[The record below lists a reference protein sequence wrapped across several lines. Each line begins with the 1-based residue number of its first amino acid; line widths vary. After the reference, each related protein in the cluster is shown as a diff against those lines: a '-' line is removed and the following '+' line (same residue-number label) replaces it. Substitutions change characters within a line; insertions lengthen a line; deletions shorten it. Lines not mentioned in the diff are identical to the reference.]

1 MSLSLCALRA
11 VSRAASRL
19 AQPALVRAV
28 APLPRLMAAVP
39 VPAAAV
45 SAPVRALHSS
55 LIRRGGH
62 GHDDGEFHHGTDFL
76 SRSNVERRVK
86 AVLAE
91 VEKVDKSKL
100 EDPNRSEADRTQ
112 RRPERPV
119 AGGRSTGGEGER
131 TGRQSRRHGAAPS
144 VGDGQ

>member
-28 APLPRLMAAVP
+28 APLPRLMAAVA
-39 VPAAAV
+39 VPAAAAV

-100 EDPNRSEADRTQ
+100 EDPNRSEQTEQRDDRGDQ
-112 RRPERPV
+112 RRVADPE
-119 AGGRSTGGEGER
+119 AGKARA
-131 TGRQSRRHGAAPS
+131 GRQRAGAREQTS
-144 VGDGQ
+144 ISDGQ